1 MSYFKYTAHEILDLL
16 NKKEVSSLEVAES
29 VYKRIEDKD
38 PKIQAYLALNKDKA
52 LAKAREIDDKRAK
65 NLQVGKLAG
74 IPMALKDNIST
85 MDLTTT
91 CSSKMLYNYKPPYD
105 ATTALKLAGD
115 DAILLGKLNMDEF
128 AMGSSTETSAYQQT
142 KNPFDLSYVPGGSSG
157 GAAAAVAADEAFF
170 TLGSDT
176 GGSIRQPASYCGVVG
191 MKPTYGAVSRYGL
204 IAFASSLDQIGPFT
218 KDVTDCA
225 LVMNSITGH
234 DANDSTSADIKYP
247 DYTKALVN
255 DIKGMKIGI
264 PKEYFGEGIS
274 AGVRANIDEAI
285 KKLEELGA
293 EIGECSMPNTEYAM
307 PAYYIIA
314 PAECSSN
321 LSRYDGV
328 RYGLR
333 SEQEDTLMEMFCKTR
348 NQGFGSEVKSRI
360 MLGTYALSAGYYD
373 AYYLKALRVRN
384 LIKQDFDKAF
394 EKFDI
399 LLTPTVPSTAFRF
412 GEISDPI
419 SMYLQDVCTIPV
431 NLAGLPGLSMP
442 YGTSE
447 GMPVGIQFIGK
458 PFGEE
463 TILRAAYT
471 LEQNSDKTIL
481 KAGFKGE

>member
-333 SEQEDTLMEMFCKTR
+333 SEQEDTLMEMFCTTR

-399 LLTPTVPSTAFRF
+399 LLTPTVPSTAFKF

>member
-1 MSYFKYTAHEILDLL
+1 MSYFKYTAKEILDLL
-16 NKKEVSSLEVAES
+16 NKKEVSSLEVTES

-38 PKIQAYLALNKDKA
+38 PKIQAYLALNKEKA
-52 LAKAREIDDKRAK
+52 MAKAREIDDKRAK
-65 NLQVGKLAG
+65 NIQVGKLAG

-85 MDLTTT
+85 KDLTTT

-128 AMGSSTETSAYQQT
+128 AMGSSTETSHYQRT
-142 KNPFDLSYVPGGSSG
+142 KNPFDLSHVPGGSSG
-157 GAAAAVAADEAFF
+157 GAAAAVASDEAFF

-285 KKLEELGA
+285 KKFEELGA

-399 LLTPTVPSTAFRF
+399 LLTPTVPSTAFKF

-447 GMPVGIQFIGK
+447 GMPVGIQLIGK

>member
-1 MSYFKYTAHEILDLL
+1 LSYFKYTAHEILDLL

-38 PKIQAYLALNKDKA
+38 PKIQAYLALNKEKA

-85 MDLTTT
+85 RDLTTT

-128 AMGSSTETSAYQQT
+128 AMGSSTETSAYQKT

-463 TILRAAYT
+463 TILRVAYT

>member
-38 PKIQAYLALNKDKA
+38 PKIQAYLALNKEKA

-204 IAFASSLDQIGPFT
+204 IAFASSLDQIEPFT

-293 EIGECSMPNTEYAM
+293 EIGQCSMPNTEYAM

-399 LLTPTVPSTAFRF
+399 LLTPTVPSTAFKF

-463 TILRAAYT
+463 TILRVAYT

>member
-38 PKIQAYLALNKDKA
+38 PKIQVYLALNKEKA

-142 KNPFDLSYVPGGSSG
+142 KNPFNLSYVPGGSSG

-218 KDVTDCA
+218 KNVTDCA

-264 PKEYFGEGIS
+264 PKEYFGEEIS
-274 AGVRANIDEAI
+274 AGIRANIDEAI

-463 TILRAAYT
+463 IILRVAYT

>member
-399 LLTPTVPSTAFRF
+399 LLTPTVPSTAFKF

>member
-1 MSYFKYTAHEILDLL
+1 MSYFKYTAKEILDLL
-16 NKKEVSSLEVAES
+16 NKKEVSSLEVTES

-38 PKIQAYLALNKDKA
+38 PKIQAYLALNKEKA

-65 NLQVGKLAG
+65 NIQVGKLAG

-128 AMGSSTETSAYQQT
+128 AMGSSTETSHYQRT
-142 KNPFDLSYVPGGSSG
+142 KNPFDLSHVPGGSSG
-157 GAAAAVAADEAFF
+157 GAAAAVASDEAFF

-285 KKLEELGA
+285 KKFEELGA

-399 LLTPTVPSTAFRF
+399 LLTPTVPSTAFKF

-447 GMPVGIQFIGK
+447 GMPVGIQLIGK

>member
-399 LLTPTVPSTAFRF
+399 LLTPTVPSTAFKF

-447 GMPVGIQFIGK
+447 GMPVGIQFI
-458 PFGEE
+458 
-463 TILRAAYT
+463 
-471 LEQNSDKTIL
+471 
-481 KAGFKGE
+481 

>member
-38 PKIQAYLALNKDKA
+38 PKIQAYLALNKEKA

-85 MDLTTT
+85 RDLTTT

-128 AMGSSTETSAYQQT
+128 AMGSSTETSAYQKT

-463 TILRAAYT
+463 TILRVAYT

>member
-234 DANDSTSADIKYP
+234 DVNDSTSADIKYP

>member
-1 MSYFKYTAHEILDLL
+1 MTYFKYTAHEILDLL
-16 NKKEVSSLEVAES
+16 NKKEVSSLEVTES

-38 PKIQAYLALNKDKA
+38 PKIQAYLALNKEKA
-52 LAKAREIDDKRAK
+52 LAKAKVIDEKRAK
-65 NLQVGKLAG
+65 NIQVGKLAG

-85 MDLTTT
+85 KDLITT

-105 ATTALKLAGD
+105 ATTALKLAEED
-115 DAILLGKLNMDEF
+115 SILLGKLNMDEF
-128 AMGSSTETSAYQQT
+128 AMGSSTESSYFQTT
-142 KNPFDLSYVPGGSSG
+142 KNPFDLSRVPGGSSG

-234 DANDSTSADIKYP
+234 DANDSTSANIKYP

-274 AGVRANIDEAI
+274 AGVKANIDEAI

-321 LSRYDGV
+321 LSRFDGV

-348 NQGFGSEVKSRI
+348 EQGFGSEVKSRI

-394 EKFDI
+394 EKFDL
-399 LLTPTVPSTAFRF
+399 LLTPTVPSAAFKF

-442 YGTSE
+442 YGTTE
-447 GMPVGIQFIGK
+447 GMPVGIQLIGK

>member
-293 EIGECSMPNTEYAM
+293 EIGQCSMPNTEYAM

>member
-1 MSYFKYTAHEILDLL
+1 VTYFKYTAHEILDLL
-16 NKKEVSSLEVAES
+16 NKKEVSSLEVTES

-38 PKIQAYLALNKDKA
+38 PKIQAYLALNKEKA
-52 LAKAREIDDKRAK
+52 LAKAKVIDEKRAK
-65 NLQVGKLAG
+65 NIQVGKLAG

-85 MDLTTT
+85 KDLITT

-105 ATTALKLAGD
+105 ATTALKLAEED
-115 DAILLGKLNMDEF
+115 SILLGKLNMDEF
-128 AMGSSTETSAYQQT
+128 AMGSSTESSYFQTT
-142 KNPFDLSYVPGGSSG
+142 KNPFDLSRVPGGSSG

-234 DANDSTSADIKYP
+234 DANDSTSANIKYP
-247 DYTKALVN
+247 DYTKVLVN

-274 AGVRANIDEAI
+274 AGVKANIDEAI

-321 LSRYDGV
+321 LSRFDGV
-328 RYGLR
+328 RYGPR

-348 NQGFGSEVKSRI
+348 EQGFGSEVKSRI

-394 EKFDI
+394 EKFDL
-399 LLTPTVPSTAFRF
+399 LLTPTVPSAAFKF

>member
-1 MSYFKYTAHEILDLL
+1 LSYFKYTAKEILDLL
-16 NKKEVSSLEVAES
+16 NKKEVSSLEVTES

-38 PKIQAYLALNKDKA
+38 PKIQAYLALNKERA

-65 NLQVGKLAG
+65 NIQVGKLAG

-128 AMGSSTETSAYQQT
+128 AMGSSTETSHYQKT
-142 KNPFDLSYVPGGSSG
+142 KNPFDLSHVPGGSSG
-157 GAAAAVAADEAFF
+157 GAAAAVASDEAFF

-285 KKLEELGA
+285 KKFEELGA
-293 EIGECSMPNTEYAM
+293 EIGECSMPNTDYAM

-399 LLTPTVPSTAFRF
+399 LLTPTVPSTAFKF

-447 GMPVGIQFIGK
+447 GMPVGIQLIGK

>member
-1 MSYFKYTAHEILDLL
+1 MSYFKYTAKEILDLL
-16 NKKEVSSLEVAES
+16 NKKEVSSLEVTES

-38 PKIQAYLALNKDKA
+38 PKIQAYLALNKERA

-65 NLQVGKLAG
+65 NIQVGKLAG

-128 AMGSSTETSAYQQT
+128 AMGSSTETSHYQKT
-142 KNPFDLSYVPGGSSG
+142 KNPFDLSHVPGGSSG
-157 GAAAAVAADEAFF
+157 GAAAAVASDEAFF

-285 KKLEELGA
+285 KKFEELGA
-293 EIGECSMPNTEYAM
+293 EIGECSMPNTDYAM

-399 LLTPTVPSTAFRF
+399 LLTPTVPSTAFKF

-447 GMPVGIQFIGK
+447 GMPVGIQLIGK

>member
-1 MSYFKYTAHEILDLL
+1 LSYYKYTVHEILDLL
-16 NKKEVSSLEVAES
+16 NKKEVSSFEVTES
-29 VYKRIEDKD
+29 LFKRIEDKD
-38 PKIQAYLALNKDKA
+38 SKVQAYLALNKEQA
-52 LAKAREIDDKRAK
+52 LAKAKEIDEKRAK
-65 NLQVGKLAG
+65 NEKLGNLAG

-91 CSSKMLYNYKPPYD
+91 CSSNMLYNYKPPYD
-105 ATTALKLAGD
+105 ATVAQKLAQED
-115 DAILLGKLNMDEF
+115 TVLLGKLNMDEF
-128 AMGSSTETSAYQQT
+128 AMGSSTETSAFQKT
-142 KNPFDLSYVPGGSSG
+142 KNPFDLAYVSGGSSG
-157 GAAAAVAADEAFF
+157 GAAASVAADEAFF

-176 GGSIRQPASYCGVVG
+176 GGSIRQPASYCGVIG

-234 DANDSTSADIKYP
+234 DSNDSTSANVKYP

-264 PKEYFGEGIS
+264 PKEYFGEGITK
-274 AGVRANIDEAI
+274 GVKANIDEAI
-285 KKLEELGA
+285 KKFEELGA
-293 EIGECSMPNTEYAM
+293 EISECSMLNTEYAM

-333 SEQEDTLMEMFCKTR
+333 SEQEETLMEMFCKTR
-348 NQGFGSEVKSRI
+348 DQGFGPEVKSRI

-373 AYYLKALRVRN
+373 AYYLKALKVRN

-394 EKFDI
+394 EKFDL
-399 LLTPTVPSTAFRF
+399 LLTPTVPSTAFKF

-447 GMPVGIQFIGK
+447 GMPVGIQLIGK